1 MLNLIRNE
9 NMKIYSRVRTWV
21 LLGILVFL
29 TVGLPFLVAT
39 INTENADW
47 RKQVTADVEMGR
59 AQLDSTIETVQKN
72 AEQLVKIGEY
82 RLEHNI
88 PPSRGSLWGNM
99 LSVAPPLVM
108 FVGVFTVIV
117 ASDIVAGEFANG
129 TIKLLLIRPAN
140 RTKILLAKYGATL
153 LFSLTLFAVQFAVSY
168 LVNGLLSGFA
178 GNSIPH
184 LYLGGDGL
192 VHERSM
198 LFHILGTQGL
208 ECISLIMVV
217 TLAFMISSAFRS
229 GALALAMSLIFYLA
243 GSLPSLLLAKYE
255 WMKFY
260 LFNNTDLTVYMN
272 GTPPYES
279 MTVGFSIGVLVAYFI
294 LFHLVAWLLFV
305 KRDVAS

>member
-9 NMKIYSRVRTWV
+9 NMKIYSRIRTWV

-29 TVGLPFLVAT
+29 AAGLPFLVST
-39 INTENADW
+39 INSGSDDW
-47 RKQVTADVEMGR
+47 RKQVSADVEMMR
-59 AQLDSTIETVQKN
+59 PELNSSMEMVRKS
-72 AEQLVKIGEY
+72 AEQIVKIGEY
-82 RLEHNI
+82 RLEHDI
-88 PPSRGSLWGNM
+88 PPTQGSVWGNV
-99 LSVAPPLVM
+99 LSVAQPLVM

-117 ASDIVAGEFANG
+117 ASDIVSGEFASG

-140 RTKILLAKYGATL
+140 RTKILLSKYGATL
-153 LFSLTLFAVQFAVSY
+153 LFSLMLFVVQFAVSF

-178 GNSIPH
+178 GTDIPH

-198 LFHILGTQGL
+198 LVHVLGTQGL
-208 ECISLIMVV
+208 ECISLLMVV

-229 GALALAMSLIFYLA
+229 GALAIAMSLIFYLA
-243 GSLPSLLLAKYE
+243 GSLPAMLLAKYE

-260 LFNNTDLTVYMN
+260 LFNNTNLTVYMD

-279 MTVGFSIGVLVAYFI
+279 MTPAFSIAVLVGYFI
-294 LFHLVAWLLFV
+294 LFHLVAWTLFV
-305 KRDVAS
+305 KRDVTS